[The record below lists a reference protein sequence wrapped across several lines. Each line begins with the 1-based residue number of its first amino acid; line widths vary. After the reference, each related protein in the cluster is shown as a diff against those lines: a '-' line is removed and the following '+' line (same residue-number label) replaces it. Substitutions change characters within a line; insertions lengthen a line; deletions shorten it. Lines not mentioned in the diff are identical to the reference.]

1 MSKNIVVKI
10 MEERLSEYGF
20 RYEKYE
26 AFRWTFSREVKE
38 IKQYVV
44 IQKDIWGGSS
54 YILEIYTSAPSKS
67 LRVPEFVKDKKY
79 NSDFFDFE
87 NEDERIAV
95 LNEIADIVIQYGI
108 DELNKR
114 SIPVKIYCP
123 TDMMNQKLYED
134 QAILTQNYCKKHNI
148 AELSENDILPL
159 LKRDLEECYEDTYE
173 QVQDKLVEL
182 AAVYGNLII
191 SKIGGQWR
199 YNKHL
204 KNVCFD
210 SKPLYPGY
218 PVLSLFVS
226 FWQEK
231 NADKM
236 VENYMYTVSDYQ
248 DWVLQC
254 KQEYGEDWEPNQIN
268 AVKR

>member
-26 AFRWTFSREVKE
+26 ACRWTFSREAKE

-44 IQKDIWGGSS
+44 IQKDIWGDSS
-54 YILEIYTSAPSKS
+54 YILEVYTSTPGRS
-67 LRVPEFVKDKKY
+67 LRVRELVKDKKY
-79 NSDFFDFE
+79 NSDYFNFQ

-159 LKRDLEECYEDTYE
+159 LKKDLEECYEDTYE
-173 QVQDKLVEL
+173 QVQGKLVEL
-182 AAVYGNLII
+182 SAVYGNLIM
-191 SKIGGQWR
+191 SKIGGQWQYDKR
-199 YNKHL
+199 L
-204 KNVCFD
+204 KSVSLE

-231 NADKM
+231 NADRM
-236 VENYMYTVSDYQ
+236 VKNYMYTVLGYQ

-254 KQEYGEDWEPNQIN
+254 KQKYGEDWEPNQI
-268 AVKR
+268 V